1 MKKLLPLLLILL
13 MTLVGCNTAEQ
24 PTDSGFD
31 VKDVTVTAGDQ
42 SIIALKMMDAS
53 QTYHDGKWLYS
64 DGFLEQ
70 RISEIYPDAPLITG
84 KDLTLTKINADL
96 LDISL
101 FSSDARLDTF
111 SSLDELRTA
120 LNEKSGVFLIGIRY
134 SYKGRYITDRFETAL
149 YYYFF
154 RVSV

>member
-42 SIIALKMMDAS
+42 SFIALKMIDSS
-53 QTYHDGKWLYS
+53 QTYHDGNWLCS
-64 DGFLEQ
+64 DSFSEQ
-70 RISEIYPDAPLITG
+70 RISKIYPDAPLITG
-84 KDLTLTKINADL
+84 KNFTLTEINADL

-120 LNEKSGVFLIGIRY
+120 LDEKSGEFLIGIRY
-134 SYKGRYITDRFETAL
+134 SYKGRYIADRFEAAL